1 MVSRRRVVLRA
12 ASAPPCDDSRTVP
25 HDIAAMFA
33 NPRGNEELL
42 RISGAAALAVGGEEF
57 AARVIR
63 ARRKK
68 MEMRAGLLFMDVSQL
83 LSDPPALKRQT
94 AWSEV

>member
-1 MVSRRRVVLRA
+1 MVSRRRVVVRA
-12 ASAPPCDDSRTVP
+12 SSAPPCDDSRTVP
-25 HDIAAMFA
+25 HDIAVMFA
-33 NPRGNEELL
+33 NPRSDEELL

-68 MEMRAGLLFMDVSQL
+68 MERRAGLLFMDVSQL
-83 LSDPPALKRQT
+83 MGDPPALTRQK
-94 AWSEV
+94 AWSEA